1 MNNKI
6 KMEEKKVLIKWNST
20 YELGIKEVDEQHMKL
35 VDIIND
41 FYNAF
46 ATAQAH
52 EKIGGIID
60 ELVNYTVF
68 HFTSEEEIFSNSNYP
83 DTEKHKEKHKEFVDE
98 MKRYHQEVKDGNMTT
113 TYDLMTFL
121 RDWLIKH
128 IMGTDRTYLPYVK
141 D

>member
-1 MNNKI
+1 MD
-6 KMEEKKVLIKWNST
+6 EKKVLIRWNST
-20 YELGIKEVDEQHMKL
+20 YELGFKTIDEQHIKL

-52 EKIGGIID
+52 EKIGNIIG
-60 ELVNYTVF
+60 ELVNYTVY
-68 HFTSEEEIFSNSNYP
+68 HFTAEEEIFANSNYP
-83 DTEKHKEKHKEFVDE
+83 NTEEHRKKHKEFVDE
-98 MKRYHQEVKDGNMTT
+98 LKRYHQEVKDGNMTT
-113 TYDLMTFL
+113 TYDLMTYL

-128 IMGTDRTYLPYVK
+128 IMGTDRTYLPYIKK

>member
-1 MNNKI
+1 
-6 KMEEKKVLIKWNST
+6 MEEKKVLIRWNST
-20 YELGIKEVDEQHMKL
+20 YELGFKTIDEQHIKL

-52 EKIGGIID
+52 EKIGNIIG
-60 ELVNYTVF
+60 ELVNYTVY
-68 HFTSEEEIFSNSNYP
+68 HFTAEEEIFANSNYP
-83 DTEKHKEKHKEFVDE
+83 NTEEHRKKHKEFVDE
-98 MKRYHQEVKDGNMTT
+98 LKRYHQEVKDGNMTT

-121 RDWLIKH
+121 RDWLVQH
-128 IMGTDRTYLPYVK
+128 IMGTDRTYLPYIKK

>member
-1 MNNKI
+1 
-6 KMEEKKVLIKWNST
+6 MEEKKILIRWNST
-20 YELGIKEVDEQHMKL
+20 YELGHKEIDEQHMKL

-52 EKIGGIID
+52 EKIGEIIG

-68 HFTSEEEIFSNSNYP
+68 HFTAEEEIFSNSNYP
-83 DTEKHKEKHKEFVDE
+83 ETSEHCAKHKEFVDE
-98 MKRYHQEVKDGNMTT
+98 LKRYHQEVKDGNMTT

-121 RDWLIKH
+121 RDWLVKH
-128 IMGTDRTYLPYVK
+128 IMGTDKNYLPYIK
-141 D
+141 

>member
-1 MNNKI
+1 
-6 KMEEKKVLIKWNST
+6 MEEKKVLIRWNST
-20 YELGIKEVDEQHMKL
+20 YELGHKEIDEQHMKL

-52 EKIGGIID
+52 EKIGGIIG

-68 HFTSEEEIFSNSNYP
+68 HFTAEEEIFKNSTYP
-83 DTEKHKEKHKEFVDE
+83 ETEQHIKTHKEFVD
-98 MKRYHQEVKDGNMTT
+98 KLKKYHQEVKDGNMTT

-121 RDWLIKH
+121 RDWLLEH
-128 IMGTDRTYLPYVK
+128 IMGTDKNYLPHIK
-141 D
+141 TQ

>member
-1 MNNKI
+1 
-6 KMEEKKVLIKWNST
+6 MEEKKILIRWNST
-20 YELGIKEVDEQHMKL
+20 YELGVKEIDEQHMKL

-52 EKIGGIID
+52 EKIGDIIG

-83 DTEKHKEKHKEFVDE
+83 DTEKHKSTHKEFVDE

-128 IMGTDRTYLPYVK
+128 IMGTDRNYLPYIK
-141 D
+141 

>member
-1 MNNKI
+1 
-6 KMEEKKVLIKWNST
+6 MEEKKILIKWSST
-20 YELGIKEVDEQHMKL
+20 YELGHSEIDAQHQKL

-52 EKIGGIID
+52 NKIGDIIG
-60 ELVNYTVF
+60 ELVNYTIF
-68 HFTSEEEIFSNSNYP
+68 HFTAEEEIFSNSNYP
-83 DTEKHKEKHKEFVDE
+83 DTDEHKKKHKEFVDE
-98 MKRYHQEVKDGNMTT
+98 LKRYHQEVKDGNMTT

-128 IMGTDRTYLPYVK
+128 IMGTDRTYLAYINK
-141 D
+141 

>member
-1 MNNKI
+1 
-6 KMEEKKVLIKWNST
+6 MEEKKILIRWNST
-20 YELGIKEVDEQHMKL
+20 YELGYKEIDEQHMKL

-52 EKIGGIID
+52 EKIGDIIG

-68 HFTSEEEIFSNSNYP
+68 HFTAEEEIFSNSNYP
-83 DTEKHKEKHKEFVDE
+83 DTEKHRATHKEFVDE
-98 MKRYHQEVKDGNMTT
+98 LKKYHQEVKDGNMTT

-128 IMGTDRTYLPYVK
+128 IMGTDRTYLPYVQK
-141 D
+141 

>member
-1 MNNKI
+1 
-6 KMEEKKVLIKWNST
+6 MEEKKILIRWNST
-20 YELGIKEVDEQHMKL
+20 YELGYKEIDEQHMKL

-52 EKIGGIID
+52 EKIGDIIG

-68 HFTSEEEIFSNSNYP
+68 HFTAEEEIFSNSNYP
-83 DTEKHKEKHKEFVDE
+83 DVEQHRKIHKSFVDE
-98 MKRYHQEVKDGNMTT
+98 LKKYHQEVKDGNMTT

-121 RDWLIKH
+121 RDWLVKH
-128 IMGTDRTYLPYVK
+128 IMGTDRAYLPYVQQ
-141 D
+141 

>member
-1 MNNKI
+1 
-6 KMEEKKVLIKWNST
+6 MEEKKVLIRWNTT
-20 YELGIKEVDEQHMKL
+20 YELGVKIIDEQHMKL

-52 EKIGGIID
+52 EKIDEIIN
-60 ELVNYTVF
+60 ELVNYTIF
-68 HFTSEEEIFSNSNYP
+68 HFTAEEEIFSNSNYP
-83 DTEKHKEKHKEFVDE
+83 ETDGHKKKHKEFVDE
-98 MKRYHQEVKDGNMTT
+98 LKRYHQEVKDGNMTT

-128 IMGTDRTYLPYVK
+128 IMGTDRTYLPYINK
-141 D
+141 

>member
-1 MNNKI
+1 
-6 KMEEKKVLIKWNST
+6 MEEKKILIRWNST
-20 YELGIKEVDEQHMKL
+20 YELGVKEIDEQHMKL

-52 EKIGGIID
+52 EKIGEIIG

-68 HFTSEEEIFSNSNYP
+68 HFTAEEEIFANSNYP
-83 DTEKHKEKHKEFVDE
+83 DTNEHRAKHKEFVDE
-98 MKRYHQEVKDGNMTT
+98 LKRYHQEVKDGNMTT

-121 RDWLIKH
+121 RDWLLKH
-128 IMGTDRTYLPYVK
+128 IMGTDRNYLPYINK
-141 D
+141 